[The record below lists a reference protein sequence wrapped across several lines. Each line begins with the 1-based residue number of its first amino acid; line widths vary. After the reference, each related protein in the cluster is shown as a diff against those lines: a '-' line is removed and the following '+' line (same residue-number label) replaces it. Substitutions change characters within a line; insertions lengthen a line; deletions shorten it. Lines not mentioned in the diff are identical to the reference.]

1 MLLSASKSGVKRF
14 IYLSTTDIYENLEE
28 GLIDET
34 SPTSAT
40 GLRLGTILNGEKLHS
55 NFSRKMI
62 CR

>member
-34 SPTSAT
+34 SYKCNWIKIGDNLEWRKIA
-40 GLRLGTILNGEKLHS
+40 L
-55 NFSRKMI
+55 NFSRK
-62 CR
+62 